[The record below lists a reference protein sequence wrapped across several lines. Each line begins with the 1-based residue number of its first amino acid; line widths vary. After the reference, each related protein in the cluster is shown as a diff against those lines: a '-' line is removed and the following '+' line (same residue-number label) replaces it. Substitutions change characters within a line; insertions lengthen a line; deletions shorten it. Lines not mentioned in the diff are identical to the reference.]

1 MREEWK
7 MTAHT
12 ETISTKMNILS
23 NRLLKE
29 GQEFKGV
36 TGSPEN
42 ERRVAD
48 YPEEHTD
55 HGRRGSGSFIVIHI
69 GKNMKVGEEFKR

>member
-1 MREEWK
+1 MENDCASRDDIDKSEHPVEP
-7 MTAHT
+7 TA
-12 ETISTKMNILS
+12 
-23 NRLLKE
+23 KE

-36 TGSPEN
+36 TVCPEN

-55 HGRRGSGSFIVIHI
+55 HGVRGSGSFIVIHI
-69 GKNMKVGEEFKR
+69 GKNMKAGEEYKR

>member
-1 MREEWK
+1 
-7 MTAHT
+7 MTAQA
-12 ETISTKMNILS
+12 ETISTRVSILS

-36 TGSPEN
+36 TVCPEN
-42 ERRVAD
+42 ERRAAD

-55 HGRRGSGSFIVIHI
+55 HGVRGSGSFIVIHI
-69 GKNMKVGEEFKR
+69 GKNMKVGEEYKR